1 MHGVLCHVGE
11 AGHGV
16 RARGAGRSGAAAGLA
31 TPGAGEPG
39 SRGARGRGRR
49 VHTAHLPQGPG
60 AQEDSRRQQ
69 KWQNFGSHK
78 RASVRRPNLSRHIM
92 ECSKC
97 HENHCFLIFF
107 LERLN
112 EVIYGSY
119 PS

>member
-1 MHGVLCHVGE
+1 MGSSATL
-11 AGHGV
+11 V
-16 RARGAGRSGAAAGLA
+16 RQDTGSGRGGPGGAVPLRDW
-31 TPGAGEPG
+31 PRREPG

>member
-1 MHGVLCHVGE
+1 MHGVLRHVGE
-11 AGHGV
+11 VGHGV
-16 RARGAGRSGAAAGLA
+16 LARVAGRSGAAAGLA
-31 TPGAGEPG
+31 APGAGD
-39 SRGARGRGRR
+39 
-49 VHTAHLPQGPG
+49 PG
-60 AQEDSRRQQ
+60 AAGGAFTRHTFPRAPGAPEDSRRQQ
-69 KWQNFGSHK
+69 KWQDFGSHK

-107 LERLN
+107 LEHLN